1 MGSESSKSNSNSSK
15 SDSDSSPNSGNKKC
29 ILEKMDCRKENDNTK
44 IYRVWIVKKSITLND
59 EHINWDDVFRSFRS
73 FHNIVHALNPINYLF
88 REKTEKLKLIKSE
101 ENIFD
106 IENENSWYFKHWAII
121 LELSNDTYVNIQF
134 GKDGFSLDEFNKTNI
149 EGENILNSI
158 IKTWGEKTHPCSFC
172 YLGKADYEYERLK
185 ETLKKIKDEE
195 KKRYNEKGNIYY
207 NLAHK
212 NCQHFACDI
221 EQLLFGEIKVWHSF
235 DYYLDDFFKK
245 FFPNVDINILKSKHK
260 EDIIKKNEEIE
271 KQNKEII
278 LEFENKKSQ
287 EKIKKIE

>member
-15 SDSDSSPNSGNKKC
+15 SDSDSSSNSGNKNC
-29 ILEKMDCRKENDNTK
+29 ILEKMDCRKGNDNTK

-59 EHINWDDVFRSFRS
+59 RHINF
-73 FHNIVHALNPINYLF
+73 NYFPNCKKMLSLIHKF
-88 REKTEKLKLIKSE
+88 GEKIGDIKLVESE

-106 IENENSWYFKHWAII
+106 IKNENRWYFKHWAII

-134 GKDGFSLDEFNKTNI
+134 GRDGFSLDEFNKTNI

-221 EQLLFGEIKVWHSF
+221 EKLLFGEIKVWHSF
-235 DYYLDDFFKK
+235 DYYHNFRN
-245 FFPNVDINILKSKHK
+245 FPDRLSKM
-260 EDIIKKNEEIE
+260 
-271 KQNKEII
+271 
-278 LEFENKKSQ
+278 
-287 EKIKKIE
+287 

>member
-15 SDSDSSPNSGNKKC
+15 SDSDSSSNSGKNKNGN
-29 ILEKMDCRKENDNTK
+29 LEKMDCRKENDNTM
-44 IYRVWIVKKSITLND
+44 IYRVWIVKKSISLND
-59 EHINWDDVFRSFRS
+59 SHIGFVKDIVKEIVRHQFPLLSLLPETFFR
-73 FHNIVHALNPINYLF
+73 
-88 REKTEKLKLIKSE
+88 
-101 ENIFD
+101 
-106 IENENSWYFKHWAII
+106 FKHWAII

-185 ETLKKIKDEE
+185 ESLKKIKDEE

-207 NLAHK
+207 HLMHK

-235 DYYLDDFFKK
+235 DYYLVDFFNK
-245 FFPNVDINILKSKHK
+245 FFPNVDINIL
-260 EDIIKKNEEIE
+260 
-271 KQNKEII
+271 
-278 LEFENKKSQ
+278 
-287 EKIKKIE
+287 

>member
-15 SDSDSSPNSGNKKC
+15 SNSYSSSNSANKNC
-29 ILEKMDCRKENDNTK
+29 NLEKMDCRKENDNTR

-59 EHINWDDVFRSFRS
+59 RHIKVANS
-73 FHNIVHALNPINYLF
+73 NMLVHPAVLYLF
-88 REKTEKLKLIKSE
+88 VLFGEKTEKPKLIKSE

-106 IENENSWYFKHWAII
+106 IKNETKKWFKHWAII

-172 YLGKADYEYERLK
+172 YLGKADYEYEKLK
-185 ETLKKIKDEE
+185 ETLKKLKDEE

-207 NLAHK
+207 HLVHK
-212 NCQHFACDI
+212 NCQHFVCDI
-221 EQLLFGEIKVWHSF
+221 EKLLFGEIRVWHSF
-235 DYYLDDFFKK
+235 DYYLDDFFNK
-245 FFPNVDINILKSKHK
+245 FFPNVDINILKSKHQ
-260 EDIIKKNEEIE
+260 EDIDKKNEEIK

-278 LEFENKKSQ
+278 LEFKNKKSQ
-287 EKIKKIE
+287 EKKLKK

>member
-15 SDSDSSPNSGNKKC
+15 SDSDSSSNSGNKSGN
-29 ILEKMDCRKENDNTK
+29 LEKMDCQKENDNTK
-44 IYRVWIVKKSITLND
+44 IYRVWIVKKTINLKD
-59 EHINWDDVFRSFRS
+59 RHINIDGVIEFCEYMAKIAMIPVSSF
-73 FHNIVHALNPINYLF
+73 FF
-88 REKTEKLKLIKSE
+88 GKTEKPKLIKSE

-106 IENENSWYFKHWAII
+106 IENENRWYFKHWAII

-134 GKDGFSLDEFNKTNI
+134 GRDGFSLDEFNKTNI

-221 EQLLFGEIKVWHSF
+221 EKLLFGEIKGWHSF
-235 DYYLDDFFKK
+235 DYYLDDFFNK
-245 FFPNVDINILKSKHK
+245 FFPNVNINILKSKHK

-271 KQNKEII
+271 KLNKEIL

-287 EKIKKIE
+287 EKK

>member
-15 SDSDSSPNSGNKKC
+15 SDSDSSSNSGNKSDN
-29 ILEKMDCRKENDNTK
+29 LEKMDCRKENDNTK

-59 EHINWDDVFRSFRS
+59 GHINMAGFRP
-73 FHNIVHALNPINYLF
+73 HNIVHALNSIRDNLF
-88 REKTEKLKLIKSE
+88 KKKTEKPKLIKSE
-101 ENIFD
+101 KNIFD
-106 IENENSWYFKHWAII
+106 IENENKCWFKHWAII
-121 LELSNDTYVNIQF
+121 LELSNDTFVNIQF
-134 GKDGFSLDEFNKTNI
+134 GKDGFSLDEFNKTNNKTNI

-221 EQLLFGEIKVWHSF
+221 EKLLFGEIKGWHSF
-235 DYYLDDFFKK
+235 DYYLDDFFNK
-245 FFPNVDINILKSKHK
+245 FFPNVNINILKSKHK

-271 KQNKEII
+271 KLNKEIL
-278 LEFENKKSQ
+278 LEFKNKKSQ
-287 EKIKKIE
+287 EKN

>member
-15 SDSDSSPNSGNKKC
+15 SDSYSSSNSANKNC
-29 ILEKMDCRKENDNTK
+29 NLEKMDCRKENDNTK

-59 EHINWDDVFRSFRS
+59 RHINMTD
-73 FHNIVHALNPINYLF
+73 PIIMFIQSTDHYLHF
-88 REKTEKLKLIKSE
+88 LFGEKTEELKFMVSE

-106 IENENSWYFKHWAII
+106 IKNETKLWFKHWAII

-134 GKDGFSLDEFNKTNI
+134 GRDGFSLDEFNKTNI

-221 EQLLFGEIKVWHSF
+221 ERLIFGEIKGWHSF
-235 DYYLDDFFKK
+235 DYYLDDFFNK
-245 FFPNVDINILKSKHK
+245 FFPNVDINILKSKHQ
-260 EDIIKKNEEIE
+260 EDIDKKNEEIA
-271 KQNKEII
+271 KLNYGVLVKN
-278 LEFENKKSQ
+278 LNFLK
-287 EKIKKIE
+287 

>member
-1 MGSESSKSNSNSSK
+1 MFIQST
-15 SDSDSSPNSGNKKC
+15 D
-29 ILEKMDCRKENDNTK
+29 
-44 IYRVWIVKKSITLND
+44 
-59 EHINWDDVFRSFRS
+59 H
-73 FHNIVHALNPINYLF
+73 YLHF
-88 REKTEKLKLIKSE
+88 LFGEKTEKPKLIKSE
-101 ENIFD
+101 KNVFD
-106 IENENSWYFKHWAII
+106 IENENRWYFKHWAII

-134 GKDGFSLDEFNKTNI
+134 GRDGFSLDEFNKTNI

-221 EQLLFGEIKVWHSF
+221 ERLIFGEIKGWHSF
-235 DYYLDDFFKK
+235 DYYLDDFFNN

-260 EDIIKKNEEIE
+260 EDIIKKNEEI
-271 KQNKEII
+271 KKLNKEIL
-278 LEFENKKSQ
+278 LEFKKKISRK
-287 EKIKKIE
+287 KIKK

>member
-15 SDSDSSPNSGNKKC
+15 SDSDSSSNSGNQNGN
-29 ILEKMDCRKENDNTK
+29 LEKMDCRKENDNTK
-44 IYRVWIVKKSITLND
+44 INRVWIVKKSITLND
-59 EHINWDDVFRSFRS
+59 RHINFNFLPKR
-73 FHNIVHALNPINYLF
+73 NITLPFLLIF
-88 REKTEKLKLIKSE
+88 GEKTGNIKLVESE

-106 IENENSWYFKHWAII
+106 IKNETKCWFKHWAII

-158 IKTWGEKTHPCSFC
+158 IKTWGKKAHPCSFC

-195 KKRYNEKGNIYY
+195 KKRYNEEGNIYY
-207 NLAHK
+207 NLTHK
-212 NCQHFACDI
+212 NCQHFVCDI
-221 EQLLFGEIKVWHSF
+221 EKLLFGEIKVWHSF
-235 DYYLDDFFKK
+235 DYYLDDFFNK

-260 EDIIKKNEEIE
+260 EDIIKKNVEIE
-271 KQNKEII
+271 KLNSEIFQ
-278 LEFENKKSQ
+278 EFIKKNFKENKL
-287 EKIKKIE
+287 KK

>member
-15 SDSDSSPNSGNKKC
+15 SDSDSSSNSGNKKC

-44 IYRVWIVKKSITLND
+44 IYRVWIVKKSISLND
-59 EHINWDDVFRSFRS
+59 GHIHFV
-73 FHNIVHALNPINYLF
+73 IENPIYLPIIISNLIHK
-88 REKTEKLKLIKSE
+88 KTENIKLVESE
-101 ENIFD
+101 KNIFD
-106 IENENSWYFKHWAII
+106 IKNETKRWFKHWAII
-121 LELSNDTYVNIQF
+121 LELSNDSYVNIQF
-134 GKDGFSLDEFNKTNI
+134 GRDGFSLDEFNKTNI

-172 YLGKADYEYERLK
+172 YLGKADYEYEKLK
-185 ETLKKIKDEE
+185 EILKKIKDEE

-221 EQLLFGEIKVWHSF
+221 ERLIFGEIKGWHSF

-245 FFPNVDINILKSKHK
+245 FFPNVDINILKSKHQ

-278 LEFENKKSQ
+278 LEFKNKKSQ
-287 EKIKKIE
+287 EKKVRK

>member
-44 IYRVWIVKKSITLND
+44 IYRVWIVKKSISLND
-59 EHINWDDVFRSFRS
+59 GHIHFV
-73 FHNIVHALNPINYLF
+73 IENPLYLPIF
-88 REKTEKLKLIKSE
+88 ISNLIHKKTENIKLVESE
-101 ENIFD
+101 KNIFD
-106 IENENSWYFKHWAII
+106 IKNETKRWFKHWAII
-121 LELSNDTYVNIQF
+121 LELSNDSYVNIQF
-134 GKDGFSLDEFNKTNI
+134 GRDGFSLDEFNKTNI

-172 YLGKADYEYERLK
+172 YLGKADYEYEKLK
-185 ETLKKIKDEE
+185 EILKKIKDEE

-221 EQLLFGEIKVWHSF
+221 ERLIFGEIKGWHSF
-235 DYYLDDFFKK
+235 DYYLDDFFNK

>member
-15 SDSDSSPNSGNKKC
+15 SDSDSSSNSGKNKNGN
-29 ILEKMDCRKENDNTK
+29 LEKMDCRKENDNTK
-44 IYRVWIVKKSITLND
+44 IYRVWIVKKSINLND
-59 EHINWDDVFRSFRS
+59 RHINLDYLTRAFNSG
-73 FHNIVHALNPINYLF
+73 NILIAYLLG
-88 REKTEKLKLIKSE
+88 KKAKLIKSE

-106 IENENSWYFKHWAII
+106 IENENRWYFKHWAII

-134 GKDGFSLDEFNKTNI
+134 GRDGFSLDEFNKTNI

-207 NLAHK
+207 NLTHK

-221 EQLLFGEIKVWHSF
+221 EKLLFGEIKGWHSF
-235 DYYLDDFFKK
+235 DCYLDDFFNK

-271 KQNKEII
+271 KLNKEIL

-287 EKIKKIE
+287 EKK

>member
-15 SDSDSSPNSGNKKC
+15 SDSDSSPNSGNKNC
-29 ILEKMDCRKENDNTK
+29 NLEKMDCRKENDNTK
-44 IYRVWIVKKSITLND
+44 INRVWIVKKSITLND
-59 EHINWDDVFRSFRS
+59 RHINFNFLPKR
-73 FHNIVHALNPINYLF
+73 NITLPFLLIF
-88 REKTEKLKLIKSE
+88 GEKTGNIKLVESE

-106 IENENSWYFKHWAII
+106 IKNETRWYFKHWAII

-134 GKDGFSLDEFNKTNI
+134 GRNGFSLDEFNKTNI

-172 YLGKADYEYERLK
+172 YLGKADYEYEKLK
-185 ETLKKIKDEE
+185 EILKKIKDEE

-221 EQLLFGEIKVWHSF
+221 EKLLFGEIKVWHSF
-235 DYYLDDFFKK
+235 DYYLDDFFNK
-245 FFPNVDINILKSKHK
+245 FFPNVDINILKSKHQ
-260 EDIIKKNEEIE
+260 EDIDKKNEEIE
-271 KQNKEII
+271 KLNKEIL
-278 LEFENKKSQ
+278 LEFKNKKSQ
-287 EKIKKIE
+287 EKN

>member
-15 SDSDSSPNSGNKKC
+15 SDSDSSSNSGNKKC

-44 IYRVWIVKKSITLND
+44 IYRVWIVKKSISLND
-59 EHINWDDVFRSFRS
+59 GHIHFV
-73 FHNIVHALNPINYLF
+73 IENPIYLPIIISNLIHK
-88 REKTEKLKLIKSE
+88 KTENIKLVESE
-101 ENIFD
+101 KNIFD
-106 IENENSWYFKHWAII
+106 IKNETKRWFKHWAII
-121 LELSNDTYVNIQF
+121 LELSNDSYVNIQF
-134 GKDGFSLDEFNKTNI
+134 GRDGFSLDEFNKTNI

-172 YLGKADYEYERLK
+172 YLGKADYEYEKLK
-185 ETLKKIKDEE
+185 EILKKIKDEE

-221 EQLLFGEIKVWHSF
+221 ERLIFGEIKGWHSF

-287 EKIKKIE
+287 KKK

>member
-15 SDSDSSPNSGNKKC
+15 SDSDSSSNSGNKSGN
-29 ILEKMDCRKENDNTK
+29 LEKMDCQKENDNTK
-44 IYRVWIVKKSITLND
+44 IYRVWIVKKTINLKD
-59 EHINWDDVFRSFRS
+59 RHINIDGVIEFCEYMAKIVMIPVSSF
-73 FHNIVHALNPINYLF
+73 FF
-88 REKTEKLKLIKSE
+88 GKTEKPKLIKSE

-106 IENENSWYFKHWAII
+106 IENENRWYFKHWAII

-134 GKDGFSLDEFNKTNI
+134 GRDGFSLDEFNKTNI

-172 YLGKADYEYERLK
+172 YLGKADYEYEKLK

-221 EQLLFGEIKVWHSF
+221 ERLIFGEIKGWHSF
-235 DYYLDDFFKK
+235 DYYLGDFFNK
-245 FFPNVDINILKSKHK
+245 FFPNVEGSR
-260 EDIIKKNEEIE
+260 
-271 KQNKEII
+271 
-278 LEFENKKSQ
+278 
-287 EKIKKIE
+287 

>member
-15 SDSDSSPNSGNKKC
+15 SDSDSSPNSGNKSGN
-29 ILEKMDCRKENDNTK
+29 LEKMDCRKENDNTK

-59 EHINWDDVFRSFRS
+59 GHINMDGVFG
-73 FHNIVHALNPINYLF
+73 IAHALSSKIDNLF
-88 REKTEKLKLIKSE
+88 KKKTEELKFMVSE

-106 IENENSWYFKHWAII
+106 IKNETRWYFKHWAII

-134 GKDGFSLDEFNKTNI
+134 GRNGISLDEFNKTNI

-172 YLGKADYEYERLK
+172 YLGKADYEYEKLK
-185 ETLKKIKDEE
+185 ESLKKIKDEE

-221 EQLLFGEIKVWHSF
+221 EKLLFGEIKGWHSF
-235 DYYLDDFFKK
+235 DYYLDDFFNK
-245 FFPNVDINILKSKHK
+245 FFPNVDINILKSKHQ
-260 EDIIKKNEEIE
+260 EDIDKKNEEIA
-271 KQNKEII
+271 KLNYGVLVKN
-278 LEFENKKSQ
+278 LNFLK
-287 EKIKKIE
+287 